1 MVFKTSNA
9 FFIFRRKIMEKI
21 KKTVKSKTYKF
32 TNEIPAVVDY
42 DDWELTEEEVAIED
56 EYFGA
61 YA

>member
-1 MVFKTSNA
+1 
-9 FFIFRRKIMEKI
+9 MEKI